1 MVTNIYMNGEF
12 WICIAI
18 LLVSSSSED
27 VVMREPR
34 GIYVLHL
41 VRVSIFSCE
50 CQLTL
55 VKSRCYG
62 NIIAAFVFP
71 RKFYRRALL
80 FPRKYYRRQEI

>member
-41 VRVSIFSCE
+41 VRISIFSCE

-55 VKSRCYG
+55 VKSRTVSSWYCRIRIH
-62 NIIAAFVFP
+62 NTHTARLVE
-71 RKFYRRALL
+71 
-80 FPRKYYRRQEI
+80 Q